1 VEKMKAKVSREKQ
14 KSNAYKEKYFEV
26 HKKMLQVKEYLKGL
40 AISQAEAD
48 IHEKLKLLETD
59 V

>member
-1 VEKMKAKVSREKQ
+1 MKAKVSREKQ